1 MRHTKLLFTSAT
13 YVAPLRVQKHEMETK
28 GYVHTLHTDTMYID
42 YTHDI
47 VFGIPSLHDFLGN
60 HGNEEIPRLTQ

>member
-13 YVAPLRVQKHEMETK
+13 YAVPLRVQKHEMETK
-28 GYVHTLHTDTMYID
+28 GYVHTLHTDNIN

-47 VFGIPSLHDFLGN
+47 FFGIPSLHDFLGN
-60 HGNEEIPRLTQ
+60 HGKEEIPRLTQ